1 MRKIIRMAMAT
12 AMVSAV
18 SLAAVSPGM
27 AAAEPA
33 LDACNRL
40 VRVPGDYGTAAGEKR
55 LTMQAAVGPD
65 AVAACRKAVAE
76 DPENPRAM
84 LQLAFAL
91 LYPTA
96 LYFPD
101 RKEAPPEEGWSYLSR
116 AADREYPAAMFL
128 MAQLVEGGRFP
139 GVDNAGIAWR
149 MALSL
154 YRKAAAAGN
163 PAAMLRLAGEYSSF
177 GGGLLR
183 GGETGADRDELV
195 QAMDWGNKAIAAG
208 HPRAEI
214 ILARIVL
221 AGSAATDKER
231 DTAMTTLTQHMNA
244 GDCDAFWAMG
254 SYLFKRG
261 EPASYGGKLTV
272 NPEALR
278 LIRIA
283 ADGGHVTA
291 LRLMAGLYGPNGVY
305 KPDPREAEAWMK
317 KAREA
322 QASGQPGGKDC
333 KG

>member
-1 MRKIIRMAMAT
+1 MSEIIRMAAAAAT
-12 AMVSAV
+12 VSAV
-18 SLAAVSPGM
+18 LLAGLLPGAAVAG
-27 AAAEPA
+27 PA
-33 LDACNRL
+33 LDDCNRL
-40 VRVPGDYGTAAGEKR
+40 VSVPGDYGPAAGEKR
-55 LTMQAAVGPD
+55 LTMQATVGPE

-101 RKEAPPEEGWSYLSR
+101 SKEKPPEEGWSYLSR
-116 AADREYPAAMFL
+116 AADREYPGAMFL
-128 MAQLVEGGRFP
+128 MAQLVESGRFP
-139 GVDNAGIAWR
+139 GLDNAGIAWR

-154 YRKAAAAGN
+154 YRKAAARGN
-163 PAAMLRLAGEYSSF
+163 PAAMLRLAGEYSTF

-183 GGETGADRDELV
+183 GGEIGTDRDELV
-195 QAMDWGNKAIAAG
+195 QAMDWAKKAIAAG
-208 HPRAEI
+208 HPRAKI

-221 AGSAATDKER
+221 GGTAATDAER
-231 DTAMTTLTQHMNA
+231 DTATTTLTQLMNT
-244 GDCDAFWAMG
+244 GDCDAYWAMG

-261 EPASYGGKLTV
+261 EPAAFGGKQTA

-283 ADGGHVTA
+283 ADGGHYTA

-305 KPDPREAEAWMK
+305 KPDPAQADAWMK
-317 KAREA
+317 KAGEA
-322 QASGQPGGKDC
+322 KASGRTGGKDC